1 MSRLDT
7 VIAAIDA
14 ANAAD
19 PNTVTV
25 DGQSLPKELVYS
37 QRMTAWLEKFAPDAP
52 ETTRIAARA
61 QHIERWTHPRSDY
74 PMTRTGYYE
83 WRTNLGIF
91 HGERTAEL
99 MQAADY
105 TNEEIETVKRL
116 LRKERIKQNADV
128 QELEDIIC
136 LVFIEHY
143 LEDFSKDYTEEKLI
157 DIIRKTWRKMSD
169 KGHQAATTIP
179 LPNHISTVLTKALT
193 D

>member
-1 MSRLDT
+1 
-7 VIAAIDA
+7 
-14 ANAAD
+14 
-19 PNTVTV
+19 
-25 DGQSLPKELVYS
+25 
-37 QRMTAWLEKFAPDAP
+37 
-52 ETTRIAARA
+52 
-61 QHIERWTHPRSDY
+61 
-74 PMTRTGYYE
+74 MTRTGYYE
-83 WRTNLGIF
+83 WRTNLGVF

-105 TNEEIETVKRL
+105 TSEEIETVKRL

-128 QELEDIIC
+128 QELEDTIC